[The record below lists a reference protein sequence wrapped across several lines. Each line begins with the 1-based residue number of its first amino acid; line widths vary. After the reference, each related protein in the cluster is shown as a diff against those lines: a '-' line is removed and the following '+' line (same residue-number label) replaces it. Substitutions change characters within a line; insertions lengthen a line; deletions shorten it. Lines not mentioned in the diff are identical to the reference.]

1 MRRWLIAAVV
11 LGLLALEHA
20 APAAAQT
27 TWCSTIG
34 SFTWCSET
42 GVGLTRVGSML
53 YVPTRTYSYYPSYTY
68 LPWYSYSW
76 PYGGG
81 GATWGDTSYWWNF
94 CLSPYTGSLC

>member
-1 MRRWLIAAVV
+1 
-11 LGLLALEHA
+11 
-20 APAAAQT
+20 
-27 TWCSTIG
+27 
-34 SFTWCSET
+34 
-42 GVGLTRVGSML
+42 ML